1 MVFAPNNALLT
12 HCKRVAH
19 WSLQRFSR
27 LNHTQV
33 LQIVLRDNL
42 HEISKVGQALT
53 ELKGAFAGTV
63 AGGSEALD
71 FLDPPLNIDVESV
84 LLRTNYINLQKQDK
98 WSGSL
103 KQKWRRRII
112 KNICATSM
120 FTCSWT
126 HDLKSTGKHLQYLCF
141 LKSDTCIFS
150 PDKGKH
156 LACAVSIHAVWEFP
170 ENSLSWTLLVYWKS
184 PWTHL

>member
-1 MVFAPNNALLT
+1 M
-12 HCKRVAH
+12 
-19 WSLQRFSR
+19 
-27 LNHTQV
+27 

-103 KQKWRRRII
+103 KQK
-112 KNICATSM
+112 
-120 FTCSWT
+120 
-126 HDLKSTGKHLQYLCF
+126 
-141 LKSDTCIFS
+141 
-150 PDKGKH
+150 
-156 LACAVSIHAVWEFP
+156 
-170 ENSLSWTLLVYWKS
+170 
-184 PWTHL
+184 